1 MEGATDI
8 IYNTLRATGLTWDE
22 GPDIGGPV
30 GPYVQSQRMGM
41 FKQYAEQLVKAGKAY
56 YCFCTE
62 ERLND
67 LHEQQKANGEMSHYD
82 GHCRDLPQEE
92 INAKLAAGV
101 PYVIRQKIPAEGV
114 TGFDDVVYGHIEV
127 NNSELDDQILIKTDG
142 MPTYNFANVVDDHL
156 MGITHVIRGSE
167 YLSSTP
173 KYNLLYQAFGWEVP
187 TYIHC
192 PPVMKDAQHKLSK
205 RNGDASYQDLVA
217 KGYLPAA
224 VLNYLLLLGWAP
236 EGEQEIF
243 SLDEMIKIWDP
254 ARISKSPAI
263 FDPLKLRAIN
273 AAYIRALPAEEF
285 RKLADPFID
294 QAVHVQIDR
303 DLLCANLQPRC
314 EVLED
319 IPPQLDFFD
328 AVLPIDAEMYRNKKQ
343 KTTPESAKE
352 ALSALLPVL
361 EAQTDYD
368 TQKIS
373 ASYAASIR
381 NTSGT
386 SVTNKV
392 ASLQVQLEQKQ
403 ANAASLQ
410 EKLTEAQEDYQD
422 ALETYEAAKE
432 GYEGAGTDN
441 TVNFMTIQNG
451 YLSARSKYQQAK
463 SALTQAED
471 ALSENESAITDLQ
484 NQLAAAQAKQKIDK
498 LDTEET
504 YQEAVITG
512 QNAQTTY
519 NAAVEDLKETLQ
531 EAEETKE
538 KREEQLQA
546 FEDFVGSDGI
556 LYATEDGVITEVSY
570 EAGDRLTT
578 TGALFSYA
586 TSDDMRI
593 SVDVT
598 QEDIVDLQ
606 VGDAVDITFTAYP
619 EDSYTGSI
627 LSINTTATSDYSNT
641 VSYTVEISVEGEL
654 EQLYGGMTADVIFV
668 TEEKEDVLYVSRKA
682 IVEENGKTYVYRKT
696 ALGGRELAEV
706 ETGITNG
713 VDIEILSGLEE
724 GDTIYLA
731 SKVSSEA
738 EVKSTEE
745 TADSGSSSDTAV
757 GSDME
762 LQEFDESLMPEDM
775 QMPSGGAMPQGGPG
789 GSGSDSFGGGMPGGP
804 GGQ

>member
-1 MEGATDI
+1 MKLKSPHFDK
-8 IYNTLRATGLTWDE
+8 LKSLTK
-22 GPDIGGPV
+22 
-30 GPYVQSQRMGM
+30 
-41 FKQYAEQLVKAGKAY
+41 KQKKLILAGIA
-56 YCFCTE
+56 
-62 ERLND
+62 
-67 LHEQQKANGEMSHYD
+67 
-82 GHCRDLPQEE
+82 
-92 INAKLAAGV
+92 
-101 PYVIRQKIPAEGV
+101 
-114 TGFDDVVYGHIEV
+114 
-127 NNSELDDQILIKTDG
+127 
-142 MPTYNFANVVDDHL
+142 
-156 MGITHVIRGSE
+156 
-167 YLSSTP
+167 
-173 KYNLLYQAFGWEVP
+173 
-187 TYIHC
+187 
-192 PPVMKDAQHKLSK
+192 
-205 RNGDASYQDLVA
+205 
-217 KGYLPAA
+217 
-224 VLNYLLLLGWAP
+224 LLLLILAACYTVFIAP
-236 EGEQEIF
+236 LLQKEQWIYKEETVERGTLKVGVTESGSLEYNTKSIDYDLTLDVSDDDEDDSDDDDDTVQKYLKIEEIYAASGQRVTEGEE
-243 SLDEMIKIWDP
+243 L
-254 ARISKSPAI
+254 
-263 FDPLKLRAIN
+263 LKFTEDSVEAV
-273 AAYIRALPAEEF
+273 RALLQNAVVEAQADYAE
-285 RKLADPFID
+285 
-294 QAVHVQIDR
+294 
-303 DLLCANLQPRC
+303 
-314 EVLED
+314 
-319 IPPQLDFFD
+319 
-328 AVLPIDAEMYRNKKQ
+328 AESTY
-343 KTTPESAKE
+343 E
-352 ALSALLPVL
+352 LSLL

-463 SALTQAED
+463 SALTQAETAVTD
-471 ALSENESAITDLQ
+471 NENAITELT

-519 NAAVEDLKETLQ
+519 NATVEDLKETLQ

-538 KREEQLQA
+538 KREEQLQV

-619 EDSYTGSI
+619 EDTYTGSI

>member
-1 MEGATDI
+1 MKLKRPHFEKMKS
-8 IYNTLRATGLTWDE
+8 LTK
-22 GPDIGGPV
+22 
-30 GPYVQSQRMGM
+30 
-41 FKQYAEQLVKAGKAY
+41 KQKKLILAGIA
-56 YCFCTE
+56 
-62 ERLND
+62 
-67 LHEQQKANGEMSHYD
+67 
-82 GHCRDLPQEE
+82 
-92 INAKLAAGV
+92 
-101 PYVIRQKIPAEGV
+101 
-114 TGFDDVVYGHIEV
+114 
-127 NNSELDDQILIKTDG
+127 
-142 MPTYNFANVVDDHL
+142 
-156 MGITHVIRGSE
+156 
-167 YLSSTP
+167 
-173 KYNLLYQAFGWEVP
+173 
-187 TYIHC
+187 
-192 PPVMKDAQHKLSK
+192 
-205 RNGDASYQDLVA
+205 
-217 KGYLPAA
+217 
-224 VLNYLLLLGWAP
+224 LLLLILAACYTVFIAP
-236 EGEQEIF
+236 LLQKEQWIYKEETVERGTLKVGVTESGSLEYNTKSIDYDLDLDVSDDDEDDSDDDDDTVQKYLKIEEIYAAGGQRVMEGEE
-243 SLDEMIKIWDP
+243 L
-254 ARISKSPAI
+254 
-263 FDPLKLRAIN
+263 LKFTEDSVEAV
-273 AAYIRALPAEEF
+273 RALLQNAVVEAQSDYAE
-285 RKLADPFID
+285 
-294 QAVHVQIDR
+294 
-303 DLLCANLQPRC
+303 
-314 EVLED
+314 
-319 IPPQLDFFD
+319 
-328 AVLPIDAEMYRNKKQ
+328 AESTY
-343 KTTPESAKE
+343 E
-352 ALSALLPVL
+352 LSLL

-386 SVTNKV
+386 SVANNV

-403 ANAASLQ
+403 ANTASLQ
-410 EKLTEAQEDYQD
+410 EKLTQAQEDYQD
-422 ALETYEAAKE
+422 ALETYEAAEE

-745 TADSGSSSDTAV
+745 TADSGSSADTTT

-789 GSGSDSFGGGMPGGP
+789 GSNSDSFGGGMPGGP

>member
-1 MEGATDI
+1 MKLKRPHFEK
-8 IYNTLRATGLTWDE
+8 LKSLTK
-22 GPDIGGPV
+22 
-30 GPYVQSQRMGM
+30 
-41 FKQYAEQLVKAGKAY
+41 KQKKLILAGIA
-56 YCFCTE
+56 
-62 ERLND
+62 
-67 LHEQQKANGEMSHYD
+67 
-82 GHCRDLPQEE
+82 
-92 INAKLAAGV
+92 
-101 PYVIRQKIPAEGV
+101 
-114 TGFDDVVYGHIEV
+114 
-127 NNSELDDQILIKTDG
+127 
-142 MPTYNFANVVDDHL
+142 
-156 MGITHVIRGSE
+156 
-167 YLSSTP
+167 
-173 KYNLLYQAFGWEVP
+173 
-187 TYIHC
+187 
-192 PPVMKDAQHKLSK
+192 
-205 RNGDASYQDLVA
+205 
-217 KGYLPAA
+217 
-224 VLNYLLLLGWAP
+224 LLLLILAACYTVFIAP
-236 EGEQEIF
+236 LLQKEQWIYKEETVERGTLKVGVTESGSLEYNTKSVDYDLDLDVSDDDDDSEDGDDDDDTVQKYLKIEEIYAA
-243 SLDEMIKIWDP
+243 SGQRVTEEEL
-254 ARISKSPAI
+254 
-263 FDPLKLRAIN
+263 LKFTEDSVEAV
-273 AAYIRALPAEEF
+273 RALLQNAVVEAQADYAE
-285 RKLADPFID
+285 
-294 QAVHVQIDR
+294 
-303 DLLCANLQPRC
+303 
-314 EVLED
+314 
-319 IPPQLDFFD
+319 
-328 AVLPIDAEMYRNKKQ
+328 AESTY
-343 KTTPESAKE
+343 E
-352 ALSALLPVL
+352 LSLL

-386 SVTNKV
+386 SVTNNV

-403 ANAASLQ
+403 ANTASLQ
-410 EKLTEAQEDYQD
+410 EKLTEAREDYQD

-432 GYEGAGTDN
+432 DYEKAGMDN
-441 TVNFMTIQNG
+441 TVNYMVFQSG
-451 YLSARSKYQQAK
+451 YLSARSQYQQAK
-463 SALTQAED
+463 SALTQAETAVAD
-471 ALSENESAITDLQ
+471 NENAITDLQ
-484 NQLAAAQAKQKIDK
+484 NQLAAAQAKQHIDK
-498 LDTEET
+498 MDAEET

-519 NAAVEDLKETLQ
+519 NATVEDLKETLQ

-556 LYATEDGVITEVSY
+556 LYATEDGVITEVSQ

-578 TGALFSYA
+578 TGTLFSYA
-586 TSDDMRI
+586 TAEDMQI

-745 TADSGSSSDTAV
+745 ASDSGSSTDTTT
-757 GSDME
+757 GGDME
-762 LQEFDESLMPEDM
+762 FQMPEDM
-775 QMPSGGAMPQGGPG
+775 QMPGGGDMPQGGPG
-789 GSGSDSFGGGMPGGP
+789 GGNSGRFRRTINQADGANVEKQTGMIGNSYEAE
-804 GGQ
+804 

>member
-1 MEGATDI
+1 M
-8 IYNTLRATGLTWDE
+8 
-22 GPDIGGPV
+22 
-30 GPYVQSQRMGM
+30 
-41 FKQYAEQLVKAGKAY
+41 
-56 YCFCTE
+56 
-62 ERLND
+62 
-67 LHEQQKANGEMSHYD
+67 
-82 GHCRDLPQEE
+82 
-92 INAKLAAGV
+92 KL
-101 PYVIRQKIPAEGV
+101 
-114 TGFDDVVYGHIEV
+114 
-127 NNSELDDQILIKTDG
+127 
-142 MPTYNFANVVDDHL
+142 
-156 MGITHVIRGSE
+156 
-167 YLSSTP
+167 
-173 KYNLLYQAFGWEVP
+173 
-187 TYIHC
+187 
-192 PPVMKDAQHKLSK
+192 
-205 RNGDASYQDLVA
+205 
-217 KGYLPAA
+217 
-224 VLNYLLLLGWAP
+224 
-236 EGEQEIF
+236 
-243 SLDEMIKIWDP
+243 
-254 ARISKSPAI
+254 KSPH
-263 FDPLKLRAIN
+263 FDKLKSLT
-273 AAYIRALPAEEF
+273 
-285 RKLADPFID
+285 
-294 QAVHVQIDR
+294 
-303 DLLCANLQPRC
+303 
-314 EVLED
+314 
-319 IPPQLDFFD
+319 
-328 AVLPIDAEMYRNKKQ
+328 KKQ
-343 KTTPESAKE
+343 KKLILAGIALFLLILAASYTVFIAPLLQKEQWIYKEETVERGTLKVGVTESGSLEYNTKSIDYNLDLDVSDDDEDDSDDDDDTVQKYLKIEEIYAASGQRVTEGEELLKFTEDSVE
-352 ALSALLPVL
+352 AVRALLQNAVVEAQADYAEAESTYELSLL

-403 ANAASLQ
+403 ANTASLQ
-410 EKLTEAQEDYQD
+410 EKLTETQEDYQD
-422 ALETYEAAKE
+422 ALEDYEAAKE

-471 ALSENESAITDLQ
+471 ALSENESAISDLQ

-641 VSYTVEISVEGEL
+641 VSYTVEISVEGAL
-654 EQLYGGMTADVIFV
+654 EKLYGGMTADVIFV
-668 TEEKEDVLYVSRKA
+668 TEEKEDILYVSRKA

-789 GSGSDSFGGGMPGGP
+789 GGNSGSFGGGMPRGP

>member
-1 MEGATDI
+1 MKLKRPHFEK
-8 IYNTLRATGLTWDE
+8 LKSLTK
-22 GPDIGGPV
+22 
-30 GPYVQSQRMGM
+30 
-41 FKQYAEQLVKAGKAY
+41 KQKKLILAGIA
-56 YCFCTE
+56 
-62 ERLND
+62 
-67 LHEQQKANGEMSHYD
+67 
-82 GHCRDLPQEE
+82 
-92 INAKLAAGV
+92 
-101 PYVIRQKIPAEGV
+101 
-114 TGFDDVVYGHIEV
+114 
-127 NNSELDDQILIKTDG
+127 
-142 MPTYNFANVVDDHL
+142 
-156 MGITHVIRGSE
+156 
-167 YLSSTP
+167 
-173 KYNLLYQAFGWEVP
+173 
-187 TYIHC
+187 
-192 PPVMKDAQHKLSK
+192 
-205 RNGDASYQDLVA
+205 
-217 KGYLPAA
+217 
-224 VLNYLLLLGWAP
+224 LLLLILAACYTVFIAP
-236 EGEQEIF
+236 LLQKEQWIYKEETVERGTLKVGVTESGSLEYNTKSIDYDLDLDVSDDEEDDSDDDDDTVQKYLKIEEIYAASGQRVMEGEE
-243 SLDEMIKIWDP
+243 L
-254 ARISKSPAI
+254 
-263 FDPLKLRAIN
+263 LKFTEDSVEAV
-273 AAYIRALPAEEF
+273 RALLQNAVVEAQSDYAE
-285 RKLADPFID
+285 
-294 QAVHVQIDR
+294 
-303 DLLCANLQPRC
+303 
-314 EVLED
+314 
-319 IPPQLDFFD
+319 
-328 AVLPIDAEMYRNKKQ
+328 AESTY
-343 KTTPESAKE
+343 E
-352 ALSALLPVL
+352 LSLL

-386 SVTNKV
+386 SVTNNV

-403 ANAASLQ
+403 ANTASLQ
-410 EKLTEAQEDYQD
+410 EKLTQAQEDYQD

-451 YLSARSKYQQAK
+451 YLSARTKYQQAK
-463 SALTQAED
+463 SALTQAETAVTD
-471 ALSENESAITDLQ
+471 NENAIAELT
-484 NQLAAAQAKQKIDK
+484 NQL
-498 LDTEET
+498 
-504 YQEAVITG
+504 EAVING

-519 NAAVEDLKETLQ
+519 NATVEDLKETLQ

-578 TGALFSYA
+578 TGVLFSYA

-731 SKVSSEA
+731 SKVSSEE

-757 GSDME
+757 GSDT
-762 LQEFDESLMPEDM
+762 EFEMLEDM
-775 QMPSGGAMPQGGPG
+775 QMPGGDDMPQGGN
-789 GSGSDSFGGGMPGGP
+789 SGSFGGGMPGGP

>member
-1 MEGATDI
+1 MKLKSPHFDK
-8 IYNTLRATGLTWDE
+8 LKSLTK
-22 GPDIGGPV
+22 
-30 GPYVQSQRMGM
+30 
-41 FKQYAEQLVKAGKAY
+41 KQKKLILAGIA
-56 YCFCTE
+56 
-62 ERLND
+62 
-67 LHEQQKANGEMSHYD
+67 
-82 GHCRDLPQEE
+82 
-92 INAKLAAGV
+92 
-101 PYVIRQKIPAEGV
+101 
-114 TGFDDVVYGHIEV
+114 
-127 NNSELDDQILIKTDG
+127 
-142 MPTYNFANVVDDHL
+142 
-156 MGITHVIRGSE
+156 
-167 YLSSTP
+167 
-173 KYNLLYQAFGWEVP
+173 
-187 TYIHC
+187 
-192 PPVMKDAQHKLSK
+192 
-205 RNGDASYQDLVA
+205 
-217 KGYLPAA
+217 
-224 VLNYLLLLGWAP
+224 LLLLILAACYTVFIAP
-236 EGEQEIF
+236 LLQKEQWIYKEETVERGTLKVGVTESGSLEYNTKSIDYDLTLDVSDDDDDTVQKYLKIEEIYAASGQRVTEGEE
-243 SLDEMIKIWDP
+243 L
-254 ARISKSPAI
+254 
-263 FDPLKLRAIN
+263 LKFTEDSVEAV
-273 AAYIRALPAEEF
+273 RALLQNAVVEAQADYAE
-285 RKLADPFID
+285 
-294 QAVHVQIDR
+294 
-303 DLLCANLQPRC
+303 
-314 EVLED
+314 
-319 IPPQLDFFD
+319 
-328 AVLPIDAEMYRNKKQ
+328 AESTY
-343 KTTPESAKE
+343 E
-352 ALSALLPVL
+352 LSLL

-789 GSGSDSFGGGMPGGP
+789 GGNSGSFGGGMPRGP

>member
-1 MEGATDI
+1 MKLKRPHFEK
-8 IYNTLRATGLTWDE
+8 LKSLTK
-22 GPDIGGPV
+22 
-30 GPYVQSQRMGM
+30 
-41 FKQYAEQLVKAGKAY
+41 KQKKLILAGIA
-56 YCFCTE
+56 
-62 ERLND
+62 
-67 LHEQQKANGEMSHYD
+67 
-82 GHCRDLPQEE
+82 
-92 INAKLAAGV
+92 
-101 PYVIRQKIPAEGV
+101 
-114 TGFDDVVYGHIEV
+114 
-127 NNSELDDQILIKTDG
+127 
-142 MPTYNFANVVDDHL
+142 
-156 MGITHVIRGSE
+156 
-167 YLSSTP
+167 
-173 KYNLLYQAFGWEVP
+173 
-187 TYIHC
+187 
-192 PPVMKDAQHKLSK
+192 
-205 RNGDASYQDLVA
+205 
-217 KGYLPAA
+217 
-224 VLNYLLLLGWAP
+224 LLLLILAACYTVFIAP
-236 EGEQEIF
+236 LLQKEQWIYKEETVERGTLKVGVTESGSLEYNTKSVDYDLDLDVSDDEEDDSDDDDDTVQKYLKIEEIYAASGQRVTEGEE
-243 SLDEMIKIWDP
+243 L
-254 ARISKSPAI
+254 
-263 FDPLKLRAIN
+263 LKFTEDSVEAV
-273 AAYIRALPAEEF
+273 RALLQNAVVEAQADYAE
-285 RKLADPFID
+285 
-294 QAVHVQIDR
+294 
-303 DLLCANLQPRC
+303 
-314 EVLED
+314 
-319 IPPQLDFFD
+319 
-328 AVLPIDAEMYRNKKQ
+328 AESTY
-343 KTTPESAKE
+343 E
-352 ALSALLPVL
+352 LSLL

-368 TQKIS
+368 IQKIS

-386 SVTNKV
+386 SVTNNV
-392 ASLQVQLEQKQ
+392 ASMQVQLEQKQ
-403 ANAASLQ
+403 ANTASLQ
-410 EKLTEAQEDYQD
+410 EKLTQAQEDYQD
-422 ALETYEAAKE
+422 ALETYEEAKE
-432 GYEGAGTDN
+432 GYEGVGTDN

-451 YLSARSKYQQAK
+451 YLSARTKYLQAK
-463 SALTQAED
+463 SSLTQAETAVTD
-471 ALSENESAITDLQ
+471 NENAITELT

-504 YQEAVITG
+504 YQEAVIIG

-519 NAAVEDLKETLQ
+519 NATVEDLKETLQ

-546 FEDFVGSDGI
+546 FEDFVGSYGI

-606 VGDAVDITFTAYP
+606 VGDAVDITFTAYL

-641 VSYTVEISVEGEL
+641 VSYTVEISVEGAL
-654 EQLYGGMTADVIFV
+654 EKLYGGMTADVIFV
-668 TEEKEDVLYVSRKA
+668 TEEKEDILYVSRKA

-696 ALGGRELAEV
+696 ALGGKELAEV

-738 EVKSTEE
+738 EVKSTQE
-745 TADSGSSSDTAV
+745 DSGSSADTTT

-789 GSGSDSFGGGMPGGP
+789 GSNSDSFGGGMPGGP

>member
-1 MEGATDI
+1 MKLKSPHFDK
-8 IYNTLRATGLTWDE
+8 LKSLTK
-22 GPDIGGPV
+22 
-30 GPYVQSQRMGM
+30 
-41 FKQYAEQLVKAGKAY
+41 KQKKLILAGIA
-56 YCFCTE
+56 
-62 ERLND
+62 
-67 LHEQQKANGEMSHYD
+67 
-82 GHCRDLPQEE
+82 
-92 INAKLAAGV
+92 
-101 PYVIRQKIPAEGV
+101 
-114 TGFDDVVYGHIEV
+114 
-127 NNSELDDQILIKTDG
+127 
-142 MPTYNFANVVDDHL
+142 
-156 MGITHVIRGSE
+156 
-167 YLSSTP
+167 
-173 KYNLLYQAFGWEVP
+173 
-187 TYIHC
+187 
-192 PPVMKDAQHKLSK
+192 
-205 RNGDASYQDLVA
+205 
-217 KGYLPAA
+217 
-224 VLNYLLLLGWAP
+224 LLLLILAACYTVFIAP
-236 EGEQEIF
+236 LLQKEQWIYKEETVERGTLKVGVTESGSLEYNTKSIDYDLTLDVSDDDEDDSDDDDDTVQKYLKIEEIYAASGQRVTEGEE
-243 SLDEMIKIWDP
+243 L
-254 ARISKSPAI
+254 
-263 FDPLKLRAIN
+263 LKFTEDSVEAV
-273 AAYIRALPAEEF
+273 RALLQNAVVEAQADYAE
-285 RKLADPFID
+285 
-294 QAVHVQIDR
+294 
-303 DLLCANLQPRC
+303 
-314 EVLED
+314 
-319 IPPQLDFFD
+319 
-328 AVLPIDAEMYRNKKQ
+328 AESTY
-343 KTTPESAKE
+343 E
-352 ALSALLPVL
+352 LSLL

-789 GSGSDSFGGGMPGGP
+789 GSGSGSFGVGMPGGP

>member
-1 MEGATDI
+1 M
-8 IYNTLRATGLTWDE
+8 
-22 GPDIGGPV
+22 
-30 GPYVQSQRMGM
+30 
-41 FKQYAEQLVKAGKAY
+41 
-56 YCFCTE
+56 
-62 ERLND
+62 
-67 LHEQQKANGEMSHYD
+67 
-82 GHCRDLPQEE
+82 
-92 INAKLAAGV
+92 KL
-101 PYVIRQKIPAEGV
+101 
-114 TGFDDVVYGHIEV
+114 
-127 NNSELDDQILIKTDG
+127 
-142 MPTYNFANVVDDHL
+142 
-156 MGITHVIRGSE
+156 
-167 YLSSTP
+167 
-173 KYNLLYQAFGWEVP
+173 
-187 TYIHC
+187 
-192 PPVMKDAQHKLSK
+192 
-205 RNGDASYQDLVA
+205 
-217 KGYLPAA
+217 
-224 VLNYLLLLGWAP
+224 
-236 EGEQEIF
+236 
-243 SLDEMIKIWDP
+243 
-254 ARISKSPAI
+254 KSPH
-263 FDPLKLRAIN
+263 FDKLKSLT
-273 AAYIRALPAEEF
+273 
-285 RKLADPFID
+285 
-294 QAVHVQIDR
+294 
-303 DLLCANLQPRC
+303 
-314 EVLED
+314 
-319 IPPQLDFFD
+319 
-328 AVLPIDAEMYRNKKQ
+328 KKQ
-343 KTTPESAKE
+343 KKLILAGIALFLLILAASYTVFIAPLLQKEQWIYKEETVERGTLKVGVTESGSLEYNTKSIDYDLNLDVSDDDEDDSDDDDDTVQKYLKIEEIYAASGQRVTEGEELLKFTEDSVE
-352 ALSALLPVL
+352 AVRALLQNAVVEAQADYAEAESTYELSLL

-403 ANAASLQ
+403 ANTASLQ
-410 EKLTEAQEDYQD
+410 EKLTETQEDYQD
-422 ALETYEAAKE
+422 ALEDYEAAKE

-471 ALSENESAITDLQ
+471 ALSENESAISDLQ

-641 VSYTVEISVEGEL
+641 VSYTVEISVEGAL
-654 EQLYGGMTADVIFV
+654 EKLYGGMTADVIFV
-668 TEEKEDVLYVSRKA
+668 TEEKEDILYVSRKA

-738 EVKSTEE
+738 EVKSTQE
-745 TADSGSSSDTAV
+745 DSGSSADTTT

-789 GSGSDSFGGGMPGGP
+789 GSGSGSFGGGMPGGP

>member
-1 MEGATDI
+1 MKLKRPHFEK
-8 IYNTLRATGLTWDE
+8 LKSLT
-22 GPDIGGPV
+22 
-30 GPYVQSQRMGM
+30 
-41 FKQYAEQLVKAGKAY
+41 
-56 YCFCTE
+56 
-62 ERLND
+62 
-67 LHEQQKANGEMSHYD
+67 
-82 GHCRDLPQEE
+82 
-92 INAKLAAGV
+92 
-101 PYVIRQKIPAEGV
+101 
-114 TGFDDVVYGHIEV
+114 
-127 NNSELDDQILIKTDG
+127 
-142 MPTYNFANVVDDHL
+142 
-156 MGITHVIRGSE
+156 
-167 YLSSTP
+167 
-173 KYNLLYQAFGWEVP
+173 
-187 TYIHC
+187 
-192 PPVMKDAQHKLSK
+192 
-205 RNGDASYQDLVA
+205 
-217 KGYLPAA
+217 
-224 VLNYLLLLGWAP
+224 
-236 EGEQEIF
+236 
-243 SLDEMIKIWDP
+243 
-254 ARISKSPAI
+254 
-263 FDPLKLRAIN
+263 
-273 AAYIRALPAEEF
+273 
-285 RKLADPFID
+285 
-294 QAVHVQIDR
+294 
-303 DLLCANLQPRC
+303 
-314 EVLED
+314 
-319 IPPQLDFFD
+319 
-328 AVLPIDAEMYRNKKQ
+328 KKQ
-343 KTTPESAKE
+343 KKLILAGIALFLLILAACYTVFIAPLLQKEQWIYKEETVERGTLKVGVTESG
-352 ALSALLPVL
+352 SL
-361 EAQTDYD
+361 EYNTKSIDYNLDLDVSDDDEDDSEEDDDD
-368 TQKIS
+368 TVQKYLKIEKI
-373 ASYAASIR
+373 YAASGQR
-381 NTSGT
+381 VTEGEELLKFT
-386 SVTNKV
+386 EDSVEAV
-392 ASLQVQLEQKQ
+392 RALLQ
-403 ANAASLQ
+403 NAVV
-410 EKLTEAQEDYQD
+410 EA
-422 ALETYEAAKE
+422 
-432 GYEGAGTDN
+432 
-441 TVNFMTIQNG
+441 
-451 YLSARSKYQQAK
+451 
-463 SALTQAED
+463 QAED

-519 NAAVEDLKETLQ
+519 NATVEDLKETLQ

-556 LYATEDGVITEVSY
+556 IYATEDGVITEVSY

-578 TGALFSYA
+578 TGALSSYA

-598 QEDIVDLQ
+598 QEDIVDLK

-731 SKVSSEA
+731 SKVSSEE

-757 GSDME
+757 GSDT
-762 LQEFDESLMPEDM
+762 EFGMSEDM
-775 QMPSGGAMPQGGPG
+775 QMPGGGDMPQGGPG
-789 GSGSDSFGGGMPGGP
+789 GGNSGNFGGGMPGGP

>member
-1 MEGATDI
+1 MKLKSPHFDK
-8 IYNTLRATGLTWDE
+8 LKSLTK
-22 GPDIGGPV
+22 
-30 GPYVQSQRMGM
+30 
-41 FKQYAEQLVKAGKAY
+41 KQKKLILAGIA
-56 YCFCTE
+56 
-62 ERLND
+62 
-67 LHEQQKANGEMSHYD
+67 
-82 GHCRDLPQEE
+82 
-92 INAKLAAGV
+92 
-101 PYVIRQKIPAEGV
+101 
-114 TGFDDVVYGHIEV
+114 
-127 NNSELDDQILIKTDG
+127 
-142 MPTYNFANVVDDHL
+142 
-156 MGITHVIRGSE
+156 
-167 YLSSTP
+167 
-173 KYNLLYQAFGWEVP
+173 
-187 TYIHC
+187 
-192 PPVMKDAQHKLSK
+192 
-205 RNGDASYQDLVA
+205 
-217 KGYLPAA
+217 
-224 VLNYLLLLGWAP
+224 LLLLILAACYTVFIAP
-236 EGEQEIF
+236 LLQKEQWIYKEETVERGTLKVGVTESGSLEYNTKSIDYDLNLDVSDDDEDDSEEDDDDTVQKYLKIEEIYAASGQRVTEGEE
-243 SLDEMIKIWDP
+243 L
-254 ARISKSPAI
+254 
-263 FDPLKLRAIN
+263 LKFTEDSVEAV
-273 AAYIRALPAEEF
+273 RALLQNAVVEAQADYAE
-285 RKLADPFID
+285 
-294 QAVHVQIDR
+294 
-303 DLLCANLQPRC
+303 
-314 EVLED
+314 
-319 IPPQLDFFD
+319 
-328 AVLPIDAEMYRNKKQ
+328 AESTY
-343 KTTPESAKE
+343 E
-352 ALSALLPVL
+352 LSLL

-403 ANAASLQ
+403 ANTASLQ

-422 ALETYEAAKE
+422 ALEDYEAAKE

-668 TEEKEDVLYVSRKA
+668 TEEKEDVRKA

-762 LQEFDESLMPEDM
+762 FGMSEDM
-775 QMPSGGAMPQGGPG
+775 QMPGGGDMPQGGPG
-789 GSGSDSFGGGMPGGP
+789 GSGSGSFGGGMPGGP

>member
-1 MEGATDI
+1 MKLKRPHFEK
-8 IYNTLRATGLTWDE
+8 LKSLTK
-22 GPDIGGPV
+22 
-30 GPYVQSQRMGM
+30 
-41 FKQYAEQLVKAGKAY
+41 KQKKLILAGIA
-56 YCFCTE
+56 
-62 ERLND
+62 
-67 LHEQQKANGEMSHYD
+67 
-82 GHCRDLPQEE
+82 
-92 INAKLAAGV
+92 
-101 PYVIRQKIPAEGV
+101 
-114 TGFDDVVYGHIEV
+114 
-127 NNSELDDQILIKTDG
+127 
-142 MPTYNFANVVDDHL
+142 
-156 MGITHVIRGSE
+156 
-167 YLSSTP
+167 
-173 KYNLLYQAFGWEVP
+173 
-187 TYIHC
+187 
-192 PPVMKDAQHKLSK
+192 
-205 RNGDASYQDLVA
+205 
-217 KGYLPAA
+217 
-224 VLNYLLLLGWAP
+224 LLLLILAACYTVFIAP
-236 EGEQEIF
+236 LLQKEQWIYKEETVVRGTLKVGVTESGSLEYNTKSIDYELDLDVSDDDEDDSDDDDDTVQKYLKIEEIYAASGQRVTEGEK
-243 SLDEMIKIWDP
+243 L
-254 ARISKSPAI
+254 
-263 FDPLKLRAIN
+263 LKFTDDSVEAV
-273 AAYIRALPAEEF
+273 RALLQNAVVEAQSDYAE
-285 RKLADPFID
+285 
-294 QAVHVQIDR
+294 
-303 DLLCANLQPRC
+303 
-314 EVLED
+314 
-319 IPPQLDFFD
+319 
-328 AVLPIDAEMYRNKKQ
+328 AESTY
-343 KTTPESAKE
+343 E
-352 ALSALLPVL
+352 LSLL

-386 SVTNKV
+386 SVTNNV

-403 ANAASLQ
+403 ANTASLQ

-422 ALETYEAAKE
+422 ALEDYEAAKE

-451 YLSARSKYQQAK
+451 YLSARTKYQQAK
-463 SALTQAED
+463 SALTQAENAVTD
-471 ALSENESAITDLQ
+471 NEKAITELT

-531 EAEETKE
+531 KAEETKE

-546 FEDFVGSDGI
+546 FEDFVESDGI

-598 QEDIVDLQ
+598 QEDIVDLK

-682 IVEENGKTYVYRKT
+682 IVEENGQTYVYRKT
-696 ALGGRELAEV
+696 ALGGRELTEV

-738 EVKSTEE
+738 EVKSTQE
-745 TADSGSSSDTAV
+745 DSGSSSDTAV

-762 LQEFDESLMPEDM
+762 LQEFDESLMSEEM

-789 GSGSDSFGGGMPGGP
+789 GGNSGSFGGGMPGGP

>member
-1 MEGATDI
+1 M
-8 IYNTLRATGLTWDE
+8 
-22 GPDIGGPV
+22 
-30 GPYVQSQRMGM
+30 
-41 FKQYAEQLVKAGKAY
+41 
-56 YCFCTE
+56 
-62 ERLND
+62 
-67 LHEQQKANGEMSHYD
+67 
-82 GHCRDLPQEE
+82 
-92 INAKLAAGV
+92 KL
-101 PYVIRQKIPAEGV
+101 
-114 TGFDDVVYGHIEV
+114 
-127 NNSELDDQILIKTDG
+127 
-142 MPTYNFANVVDDHL
+142 
-156 MGITHVIRGSE
+156 
-167 YLSSTP
+167 
-173 KYNLLYQAFGWEVP
+173 
-187 TYIHC
+187 
-192 PPVMKDAQHKLSK
+192 
-205 RNGDASYQDLVA
+205 
-217 KGYLPAA
+217 
-224 VLNYLLLLGWAP
+224 
-236 EGEQEIF
+236 
-243 SLDEMIKIWDP
+243 
-254 ARISKSPAI
+254 KSPH
-263 FDPLKLRAIN
+263 FDKLKSLT
-273 AAYIRALPAEEF
+273 
-285 RKLADPFID
+285 
-294 QAVHVQIDR
+294 
-303 DLLCANLQPRC
+303 
-314 EVLED
+314 
-319 IPPQLDFFD
+319 
-328 AVLPIDAEMYRNKKQ
+328 KKQ
-343 KTTPESAKE
+343 KKLILAGIALFLLILAASYTVFIAPLLQKEQWIYKEETVERGTLKVGVTESGSLEYNTKSIDYDLNLDVSDDDEDDSDDDDDTVQKYLKIEEIYAASGQRVTEGEELLKFTEDSVE
-352 ALSALLPVL
+352 AVRALLQNAVVEAQADYAEAESTYELSLL

-641 VSYTVEISVEGEL
+641 VSYTVEISVEGAL
-654 EQLYGGMTADVIFV
+654 EKLYGGMTADVIFV
-668 TEEKEDVLYVSRKA
+668 TEEKEDVIYVSRKA

-696 ALGGRELAEV
+696 ALGGKELAEV

-738 EVKSTEE
+738 EVKSTQE
-745 TADSGSSSDTAV
+745 DSGSSADTTT

-762 LQEFDESLMPEDM
+762 LREFDESLMPEDM

-789 GSGSDSFGGGMPGGP
+789 GGDSGSFGGGMPGGP

>member
-1 MEGATDI
+1 MKLKRPHFEK
-8 IYNTLRATGLTWDE
+8 LKSLTK
-22 GPDIGGPV
+22 
-30 GPYVQSQRMGM
+30 
-41 FKQYAEQLVKAGKAY
+41 KQKKLILAGIA
-56 YCFCTE
+56 
-62 ERLND
+62 
-67 LHEQQKANGEMSHYD
+67 
-82 GHCRDLPQEE
+82 
-92 INAKLAAGV
+92 
-101 PYVIRQKIPAEGV
+101 
-114 TGFDDVVYGHIEV
+114 
-127 NNSELDDQILIKTDG
+127 
-142 MPTYNFANVVDDHL
+142 
-156 MGITHVIRGSE
+156 
-167 YLSSTP
+167 
-173 KYNLLYQAFGWEVP
+173 
-187 TYIHC
+187 
-192 PPVMKDAQHKLSK
+192 
-205 RNGDASYQDLVA
+205 
-217 KGYLPAA
+217 
-224 VLNYLLLLGWAP
+224 LLLLILAASYTVFIAP
-236 EGEQEIF
+236 LLQKEQWIYKEETVERGTLKVGGTESGSLEYNTKSIDYDLDLDVSDDDEDDSDDDEDDSDDDDDTVQKYLKIEEIYAASGQRVMEGEE
-243 SLDEMIKIWDP
+243 L
-254 ARISKSPAI
+254 
-263 FDPLKLRAIN
+263 LKFTEDSVEAV
-273 AAYIRALPAEEF
+273 RALLQNAVVEAQSDYAE
-285 RKLADPFID
+285 
-294 QAVHVQIDR
+294 
-303 DLLCANLQPRC
+303 
-314 EVLED
+314 
-319 IPPQLDFFD
+319 
-328 AVLPIDAEMYRNKKQ
+328 AESTY
-343 KTTPESAKE
+343 E
-352 ALSALLPVL
+352 LSLL

-386 SVTNKV
+386 SVANNV

-403 ANAASLQ
+403 ANTASLQ
-410 EKLTEAQEDYQD
+410 EKLTQAQEDYQD

-451 YLSARSKYQQAK
+451 YLSARTKYQQAK
-463 SALTQAED
+463 SALTQAETAVTD
-471 ALSENESAITDLQ
+471 NENAITELT

-512 QNAQTTY
+512 QNAQPTY
-519 NAAVEDLKETLQ
+519 NATVEDLKETLQ

-738 EVKSTEE
+738 EVKSTQE
-745 TADSGSSSDTAV
+745 DSGSSADTTT

-789 GSGSDSFGGGMPGGP
+789 GSNSDSFGGGMPGGP

>member
-1 MEGATDI
+1 MKLKSPHFDK
-8 IYNTLRATGLTWDE
+8 LKSLTK
-22 GPDIGGPV
+22 
-30 GPYVQSQRMGM
+30 
-41 FKQYAEQLVKAGKAY
+41 KQKKLILAGIA
-56 YCFCTE
+56 
-62 ERLND
+62 
-67 LHEQQKANGEMSHYD
+67 
-82 GHCRDLPQEE
+82 
-92 INAKLAAGV
+92 
-101 PYVIRQKIPAEGV
+101 
-114 TGFDDVVYGHIEV
+114 
-127 NNSELDDQILIKTDG
+127 
-142 MPTYNFANVVDDHL
+142 
-156 MGITHVIRGSE
+156 
-167 YLSSTP
+167 
-173 KYNLLYQAFGWEVP
+173 
-187 TYIHC
+187 
-192 PPVMKDAQHKLSK
+192 
-205 RNGDASYQDLVA
+205 
-217 KGYLPAA
+217 
-224 VLNYLLLLGWAP
+224 LLLLILAACYTVFIAP
-236 EGEQEIF
+236 LLQKEQWIYKEETVERGTLKVGVTESGSLEYNTKSIDYDLTLDVSDDDEDDSDDDDDTVQKYLKIEEIYAASGQRVTEGEE
-243 SLDEMIKIWDP
+243 L
-254 ARISKSPAI
+254 
-263 FDPLKLRAIN
+263 LKFTEDSVEAV
-273 AAYIRALPAEEF
+273 RALLQNAVVEAQADYAE
-285 RKLADPFID
+285 
-294 QAVHVQIDR
+294 
-303 DLLCANLQPRC
+303 
-314 EVLED
+314 
-319 IPPQLDFFD
+319 
-328 AVLPIDAEMYRNKKQ
+328 AESTY
-343 KTTPESAKE
+343 E
-352 ALSALLPVL
+352 LSLL

-606 VGDAVDITFTAYP
+606 VGDAVDIAFTAYP
-619 EDSYTGSI
+619 EESYTGSI

-641 VSYTVEISVEGEL
+641 VSYTVEISAEGAL
-654 EQLYGGMTADVIFV
+654 EKLYGGMTADVIFV
-668 TEEKEDVLYVSRKA
+668 TEEKEDVIYVSRKA

-696 ALGGRELAEV
+696 ALGGKELAEV

-738 EVKSTEE
+738 EVKSTQE
-745 TADSGSSSDTAV
+745 DSGSSADTTT

-762 LQEFDESLMPEDM
+762 LQEFNESLMPEDM

-789 GSGSDSFGGGMPGGP
+789 GSNSDSFGGGMPGGP

>member
-1 MEGATDI
+1 MKLKSPHFDK
-8 IYNTLRATGLTWDE
+8 LKSLTK
-22 GPDIGGPV
+22 
-30 GPYVQSQRMGM
+30 
-41 FKQYAEQLVKAGKAY
+41 KQKKLILAGIA
-56 YCFCTE
+56 
-62 ERLND
+62 
-67 LHEQQKANGEMSHYD
+67 
-82 GHCRDLPQEE
+82 
-92 INAKLAAGV
+92 
-101 PYVIRQKIPAEGV
+101 
-114 TGFDDVVYGHIEV
+114 
-127 NNSELDDQILIKTDG
+127 
-142 MPTYNFANVVDDHL
+142 
-156 MGITHVIRGSE
+156 
-167 YLSSTP
+167 
-173 KYNLLYQAFGWEVP
+173 
-187 TYIHC
+187 
-192 PPVMKDAQHKLSK
+192 
-205 RNGDASYQDLVA
+205 
-217 KGYLPAA
+217 
-224 VLNYLLLLGWAP
+224 LLLLILAACYTVFIAP
-236 EGEQEIF
+236 LLQKEQWIYKEETVERGTLKVGVTESGSLEYNTKSIDYDLTLDVSDDDEDDSDDDDDTVQKYLKIEEIYAASGQRVTEGEE
-243 SLDEMIKIWDP
+243 L
-254 ARISKSPAI
+254 
-263 FDPLKLRAIN
+263 LKFTEDSVEAV
-273 AAYIRALPAEEF
+273 RALLQNAVVEAQADYAE
-285 RKLADPFID
+285 
-294 QAVHVQIDR
+294 
-303 DLLCANLQPRC
+303 
-314 EVLED
+314 
-319 IPPQLDFFD
+319 
-328 AVLPIDAEMYRNKKQ
+328 AESTY
-343 KTTPESAKE
+343 E
-352 ALSALLPVL
+352 LSLL

-556 LYATEDGVITEVSY
+556 IYATEDGVITEVSY

-578 TGALFSYA
+578 TGALSSYA

-606 VGDAVDITFTAYP
+606 VGDAVDIAFTAYP
-619 EDSYTGSI
+619 EESYTGSI

-641 VSYTVEISVEGEL
+641 VSYTVEISADGAL
-654 EQLYGGMTADVIFV
+654 EKLYGGMTADVIFV
-668 TEEKEDVLYVSRKA
+668 TEEKEDVIYVSRKA

-696 ALGGRELAEV
+696 ALGGKELAEV

-738 EVKSTEE
+738 EVKSTQE
-745 TADSGSSSDTAV
+745 DSGSSADTTT

-762 LQEFDESLMPEDM
+762 LQEFNESLMPEDM

-789 GSGSDSFGGGMPGGP
+789 GSNSDSFGGGMPGGP
-804 GGQ
+804 GRQ

>member
-1 MEGATDI
+1 MKLKSPHFEK
-8 IYNTLRATGLTWDE
+8 LKSLTK
-22 GPDIGGPV
+22 
-30 GPYVQSQRMGM
+30 
-41 FKQYAEQLVKAGKAY
+41 KQKKLILAGIA
-56 YCFCTE
+56 
-62 ERLND
+62 
-67 LHEQQKANGEMSHYD
+67 
-82 GHCRDLPQEE
+82 
-92 INAKLAAGV
+92 
-101 PYVIRQKIPAEGV
+101 
-114 TGFDDVVYGHIEV
+114 
-127 NNSELDDQILIKTDG
+127 
-142 MPTYNFANVVDDHL
+142 
-156 MGITHVIRGSE
+156 
-167 YLSSTP
+167 
-173 KYNLLYQAFGWEVP
+173 
-187 TYIHC
+187 
-192 PPVMKDAQHKLSK
+192 
-205 RNGDASYQDLVA
+205 
-217 KGYLPAA
+217 
-224 VLNYLLLLGWAP
+224 LLLLLLAASYTVFIAP
-236 EGEQEIF
+236 LLQKEQWIYKEETVELGTLKVGVTESGSLEYQTKTIDYDLDLDVSEDDEDSDSDSDDDEETTQKYLKIEEVYAASGQRVTEGQE
-243 SLDEMIKIWDP
+243 L
-254 ARISKSPAI
+254 
-263 FDPLKLRAIN
+263 LKFTEDSVEAV
-273 AAYIRALPAEEF
+273 RALLKNAVVEAQADYAE
-285 RKLADPFID
+285 
-294 QAVHVQIDR
+294 
-303 DLLCANLQPRC
+303 
-314 EVLED
+314 
-319 IPPQLDFFD
+319 
-328 AVLPIDAEMYRNKKQ
+328 AESTY
-343 KTTPESAKE
+343 E
-352 ALSALLPVL
+352 LSLL

-373 ASYAASIR
+373 VSYAASIR

-386 SVTNKV
+386 SVTNNV
-392 ASLQVQLEQKQ
+392 ASLQVQLEQKK
-403 ANAASLQ
+403 ANTASLQ
-410 EKLTEAQEDYQD
+410 EKLAEAQEDYQD
-422 ALETYEAAKE
+422 ALETYEAARE
-432 GYEGAGTDN
+432 GYEDAGMDN
-441 TVNFMTIQNG
+441 TVNFMVIQSG
-451 YLSARSKYQQAK
+451 YLSAKTQYQQAK
-463 SALTQAED
+463 SALTQAETAVTD
-471 ALSENESAITDLQ
+471 NESAIADLE
-484 NQLAAAQAKQKIDK
+484 NQLTAARAKQTIDK

-519 NAAVEDLKETLQ
+519 NATVEDLKETLQ

-598 QEDIVDLQ
+598 QEDIVDLK

-641 VSYTVEISVEGEL
+641 VSYTVEISVEGAL
-654 EQLYGGMTADVIFV
+654 EKLYGGMTADVIFV
-668 TEEKEDVLYVSRKA
+668 TEEKEDILYVSRKA

-696 ALGGRELAEV
+696 ALGGKELAEV

-738 EVKSTEE
+738 EVKSTQE
-745 TADSGSSSDTAV
+745 DSGSSADTTT

-789 GSGSDSFGGGMPGGP
+789 GSNSDSFGGGMPGGP

>member
-1 MEGATDI
+1 MKLKSPHFDK
-8 IYNTLRATGLTWDE
+8 LKSLTK
-22 GPDIGGPV
+22 
-30 GPYVQSQRMGM
+30 
-41 FKQYAEQLVKAGKAY
+41 KQKKLILAGIA
-56 YCFCTE
+56 
-62 ERLND
+62 
-67 LHEQQKANGEMSHYD
+67 
-82 GHCRDLPQEE
+82 
-92 INAKLAAGV
+92 
-101 PYVIRQKIPAEGV
+101 
-114 TGFDDVVYGHIEV
+114 
-127 NNSELDDQILIKTDG
+127 
-142 MPTYNFANVVDDHL
+142 
-156 MGITHVIRGSE
+156 
-167 YLSSTP
+167 
-173 KYNLLYQAFGWEVP
+173 
-187 TYIHC
+187 
-192 PPVMKDAQHKLSK
+192 
-205 RNGDASYQDLVA
+205 
-217 KGYLPAA
+217 
-224 VLNYLLLLGWAP
+224 LLLLILAACYTVFIAP
-236 EGEQEIF
+236 LLQKEQWIYKEETVERGTLKVGVTESGSLEYNTKSIDYDLTLDVSDDDEDDSDDDDDTVQKYLKIEEIYAASGQRVTEGEE
-243 SLDEMIKIWDP
+243 L
-254 ARISKSPAI
+254 
-263 FDPLKLRAIN
+263 LKFTEDSVEAV
-273 AAYIRALPAEEF
+273 RALLQNAVVEAQADYAE
-285 RKLADPFID
+285 
-294 QAVHVQIDR
+294 
-303 DLLCANLQPRC
+303 
-314 EVLED
+314 
-319 IPPQLDFFD
+319 
-328 AVLPIDAEMYRNKKQ
+328 AESTY
-343 KTTPESAKE
+343 E
-352 ALSALLPVL
+352 LSLL

-775 QMPSGGAMPQGGPG
+775 QMPSGGAMPQGGPQG
-789 GSGSDSFGGGMPGGP
+789 GNSGSFGGGMPGGP

>member
-1 MEGATDI
+1 MEKL
-8 IYNTLRATGLTWDE
+8 NRPHFEKLKSLT
-22 GPDIGGPV
+22 
-30 GPYVQSQRMGM
+30 
-41 FKQYAEQLVKAGKAY
+41 
-56 YCFCTE
+56 
-62 ERLND
+62 
-67 LHEQQKANGEMSHYD
+67 
-82 GHCRDLPQEE
+82 
-92 INAKLAAGV
+92 
-101 PYVIRQKIPAEGV
+101 
-114 TGFDDVVYGHIEV
+114 
-127 NNSELDDQILIKTDG
+127 
-142 MPTYNFANVVDDHL
+142 
-156 MGITHVIRGSE
+156 
-167 YLSSTP
+167 
-173 KYNLLYQAFGWEVP
+173 
-187 TYIHC
+187 
-192 PPVMKDAQHKLSK
+192 
-205 RNGDASYQDLVA
+205 
-217 KGYLPAA
+217 
-224 VLNYLLLLGWAP
+224 
-236 EGEQEIF
+236 
-243 SLDEMIKIWDP
+243 
-254 ARISKSPAI
+254 
-263 FDPLKLRAIN
+263 
-273 AAYIRALPAEEF
+273 
-285 RKLADPFID
+285 
-294 QAVHVQIDR
+294 
-303 DLLCANLQPRC
+303 
-314 EVLED
+314 
-319 IPPQLDFFD
+319 
-328 AVLPIDAEMYRNKKQ
+328 KKQ
-343 KTTPESAKE
+343 KKLILAGIGLLILILAACYTVFIAPLLQKEQWIYKEETVERGTLKVGVTESGSLEYNTKSIDYDLDLDVSDDEDDSDDDDETVQKYLKIEEIYAASGQRVTEGEELLKFTEDSVE
-352 ALSALLPVL
+352 AVRALLQNAVVEAQSDYAEAESTYELSLL

-386 SVTNKV
+386 SVTNNV

-403 ANAASLQ
+403 ANTASLQ

-451 YLSARSKYQQAK
+451 YLSARTKYQQAK
-463 SALTQAED
+463 SALTQAEN
-471 ALSENESAITDLQ
+471 ALSENESAITDLA
-484 NQLAAAQAKQKIDK
+484 NQLAAAQAKQKIAK

-519 NAAVEDLKETLQ
+519 NATVEDLKETLQ

-578 TGALFSYA
+578 TGTLFSYA
-586 TSDDMRI
+586 TADDMRI

-627 LSINTTATSDYSNT
+627 LSINTTATSEYSNT

-682 IVEENGKTYVYRKT
+682 IVEENGKSYVYRKT
-696 ALGGRELAEV
+696 ALGGRELTEV

-745 TADSGSSSDTAV
+745 ASDSGSNANTTT

-762 LQEFDESLMPEDM
+762 FEMPEGM
-775 QMPSGGAMPQGGPG
+775 QMPSGGDMPQGGPG
-789 GSGSDSFGGGMPGGP
+789 GSDSDSFGGGMPGGP

>member
-1 MEGATDI
+1 MKLKRPHFEK
-8 IYNTLRATGLTWDE
+8 LKSLT
-22 GPDIGGPV
+22 
-30 GPYVQSQRMGM
+30 
-41 FKQYAEQLVKAGKAY
+41 
-56 YCFCTE
+56 
-62 ERLND
+62 
-67 LHEQQKANGEMSHYD
+67 
-82 GHCRDLPQEE
+82 
-92 INAKLAAGV
+92 
-101 PYVIRQKIPAEGV
+101 
-114 TGFDDVVYGHIEV
+114 
-127 NNSELDDQILIKTDG
+127 
-142 MPTYNFANVVDDHL
+142 
-156 MGITHVIRGSE
+156 
-167 YLSSTP
+167 
-173 KYNLLYQAFGWEVP
+173 
-187 TYIHC
+187 
-192 PPVMKDAQHKLSK
+192 
-205 RNGDASYQDLVA
+205 
-217 KGYLPAA
+217 
-224 VLNYLLLLGWAP
+224 
-236 EGEQEIF
+236 
-243 SLDEMIKIWDP
+243 
-254 ARISKSPAI
+254 
-263 FDPLKLRAIN
+263 
-273 AAYIRALPAEEF
+273 
-285 RKLADPFID
+285 
-294 QAVHVQIDR
+294 
-303 DLLCANLQPRC
+303 
-314 EVLED
+314 
-319 IPPQLDFFD
+319 
-328 AVLPIDAEMYRNKKQ
+328 KKQ
-343 KTTPESAKE
+343 KKLILAGI
-352 ALSALLPVL
+352 ALLMLILAACYTVFIAPLLQKEQWIYKEETVERGTLKVGVTESGSLEYNTKSIDYDLNLDVSDDDEDDSDDDDDTVQKYLKIEEIYAASGQRVTEGEELLKFTEDSVEAVRALLQNAVVEAQADYAEAESTYELSLL

-373 ASYAASIR
+373 ASYATSIR

-386 SVTNKV
+386 SVTENV

-403 ANAASLQ
+403 ANTASLQ
-410 EKLTEAQEDYQD
+410 EKLTQAQEDYQD

-432 GYEGAGTDN
+432 GYEGVGTDN

-451 YLSARSKYQQAK
+451 YLSARTKYLQAK
-463 SALTQAED
+463 SALTQAETTVTD
-471 ALSENESAITDLQ
+471 NENAITELT

-519 NAAVEDLKETLQ
+519 NATVEDLKETLH

-641 VSYTVEISVEGEL
+641 VSYTVEISVEGAL
-654 EQLYGGMTADVIFV
+654 EKLYGGMTADVIFV
-668 TEEKEDVLYVSRKA
+668 TEEKEDVIYVSRKA

-696 ALGGRELAEV
+696 ALGGKELAEV

-738 EVKSTEE
+738 EVKSTQE
-745 TADSGSSSDTAV
+745 DSGSSADTTT

-789 GSGSDSFGGGMPGGP
+789 GSGSGSFGVGMPGGP

>member
-1 MEGATDI
+1 MKLKRPHFDK
-8 IYNTLRATGLTWDE
+8 LKSLT
-22 GPDIGGPV
+22 
-30 GPYVQSQRMGM
+30 
-41 FKQYAEQLVKAGKAY
+41 
-56 YCFCTE
+56 
-62 ERLND
+62 
-67 LHEQQKANGEMSHYD
+67 
-82 GHCRDLPQEE
+82 
-92 INAKLAAGV
+92 
-101 PYVIRQKIPAEGV
+101 
-114 TGFDDVVYGHIEV
+114 
-127 NNSELDDQILIKTDG
+127 
-142 MPTYNFANVVDDHL
+142 
-156 MGITHVIRGSE
+156 
-167 YLSSTP
+167 
-173 KYNLLYQAFGWEVP
+173 
-187 TYIHC
+187 
-192 PPVMKDAQHKLSK
+192 
-205 RNGDASYQDLVA
+205 
-217 KGYLPAA
+217 
-224 VLNYLLLLGWAP
+224 
-236 EGEQEIF
+236 
-243 SLDEMIKIWDP
+243 
-254 ARISKSPAI
+254 
-263 FDPLKLRAIN
+263 
-273 AAYIRALPAEEF
+273 
-285 RKLADPFID
+285 
-294 QAVHVQIDR
+294 
-303 DLLCANLQPRC
+303 
-314 EVLED
+314 
-319 IPPQLDFFD
+319 
-328 AVLPIDAEMYRNKKQ
+328 KKQ
-343 KTTPESAKE
+343 KKLILAGIALFLLILAACYTVFIAPLLQKEQWIYKEETVERGTLKVGVTESGSLEYNTKSIDYDLTLDVSDDDEDDSDDDDDTVQKYLKIEEIYAASGQRVTEGEELLKLTE
-352 ALSALLPVL
+352 DSVVAVRALLQNAVVEAKADYAEAESTYELSLL

-386 SVTNKV
+386 SVTDNV

-403 ANAASLQ
+403 ANTASLQ
-410 EKLTEAQEDYQD
+410 EKLTQAQEDYQD

-432 GYEGAGTDN
+432 GYEGVGTDN

-451 YLSARSKYQQAK
+451 YLSARTKYLQAK
-463 SALTQAED
+463 SALTQAETAVTD
-471 ALSENESAITDLQ
+471 NENAITELT

-654 EQLYGGMTADVIFV
+654 EHLYGGMTADVIFV

-789 GSGSDSFGGGMPGGP
+789 GGNSGSFGGGMPRGP

>member
-1 MEGATDI
+1 MKLKSPHFDK
-8 IYNTLRATGLTWDE
+8 LKSLTK
-22 GPDIGGPV
+22 
-30 GPYVQSQRMGM
+30 
-41 FKQYAEQLVKAGKAY
+41 KQKKLILAGIA
-56 YCFCTE
+56 
-62 ERLND
+62 
-67 LHEQQKANGEMSHYD
+67 
-82 GHCRDLPQEE
+82 
-92 INAKLAAGV
+92 
-101 PYVIRQKIPAEGV
+101 
-114 TGFDDVVYGHIEV
+114 
-127 NNSELDDQILIKTDG
+127 
-142 MPTYNFANVVDDHL
+142 
-156 MGITHVIRGSE
+156 
-167 YLSSTP
+167 
-173 KYNLLYQAFGWEVP
+173 
-187 TYIHC
+187 
-192 PPVMKDAQHKLSK
+192 
-205 RNGDASYQDLVA
+205 
-217 KGYLPAA
+217 
-224 VLNYLLLLGWAP
+224 LLLLILAACYTVFIAP
-236 EGEQEIF
+236 LLQKEQWIYKEETVERGTLKVGVTESGSLEYNTKSIDYDLTLDVSDDDEDDSDDDDDTVQKYLKIEEIYAASGQRVTEGEE
-243 SLDEMIKIWDP
+243 L
-254 ARISKSPAI
+254 
-263 FDPLKLRAIN
+263 LKFTEDSVEAV
-273 AAYIRALPAEEF
+273 RALLQNAVVEAQADYAE
-285 RKLADPFID
+285 
-294 QAVHVQIDR
+294 
-303 DLLCANLQPRC
+303 
-314 EVLED
+314 
-319 IPPQLDFFD
+319 
-328 AVLPIDAEMYRNKKQ
+328 AESTY
-343 KTTPESAKE
+343 E
-352 ALSALLPVL
+352 LSLL

-556 LYATEDGVITEVSY
+556 LYAAEDGVITEVSY

-586 TSDDMRI
+586 TSDGMRI

-641 VSYTVEISVEGEL
+641 VSYTVEISVEGAL
-654 EQLYGGMTADVIFV
+654 EKLYGGMTADVIFV
-668 TEEKEDVLYVSRKA
+668 TEEKEDILYVSRKA

-696 ALGGRELAEV
+696 ALGGKELAEV

-738 EVKSTEE
+738 EVKSTQE
-745 TADSGSSSDTAV
+745 DSGSSADTTT

-789 GSGSDSFGGGMPGGP
+789 GSNSDSFGGGMPGGP

>member
-1 MEGATDI
+1 M
-8 IYNTLRATGLTWDE
+8 
-22 GPDIGGPV
+22 
-30 GPYVQSQRMGM
+30 
-41 FKQYAEQLVKAGKAY
+41 
-56 YCFCTE
+56 
-62 ERLND
+62 
-67 LHEQQKANGEMSHYD
+67 
-82 GHCRDLPQEE
+82 
-92 INAKLAAGV
+92 KL
-101 PYVIRQKIPAEGV
+101 
-114 TGFDDVVYGHIEV
+114 
-127 NNSELDDQILIKTDG
+127 
-142 MPTYNFANVVDDHL
+142 
-156 MGITHVIRGSE
+156 
-167 YLSSTP
+167 
-173 KYNLLYQAFGWEVP
+173 
-187 TYIHC
+187 
-192 PPVMKDAQHKLSK
+192 
-205 RNGDASYQDLVA
+205 
-217 KGYLPAA
+217 
-224 VLNYLLLLGWAP
+224 
-236 EGEQEIF
+236 
-243 SLDEMIKIWDP
+243 
-254 ARISKSPAI
+254 KSPH
-263 FDPLKLRAIN
+263 FDKLKSLT
-273 AAYIRALPAEEF
+273 
-285 RKLADPFID
+285 
-294 QAVHVQIDR
+294 
-303 DLLCANLQPRC
+303 
-314 EVLED
+314 
-319 IPPQLDFFD
+319 
-328 AVLPIDAEMYRNKKQ
+328 KKQ
-343 KTTPESAKE
+343 KKLILAGIALFLLILAASYTVFIAPLLQKEQWIYKEETVERGTLKVGVTESGSLEYNTKSIDYDLNLDVSDDDEDDSDDDDDTVQKYLKIEEIYAASGQRVTEGEELLKFTEDSVE
-352 ALSALLPVL
+352 AVRALLQNAVVEAQADYAEAESTYELSLL

-403 ANAASLQ
+403 ANTASLQ
-410 EKLTEAQEDYQD
+410 EKLTETQEDYQD
-422 ALETYEAAKE
+422 ALEDYEAAKE

-641 VSYTVEISVEGEL
+641 VSYTVEISVEGAL
-654 EQLYGGMTADVIFV
+654 EKLYGGMTADVIFV
-668 TEEKEDVLYVSRKA
+668 TEEKEDILYVSRKA

-696 ALGGRELAEV
+696 ALGGKELAEV

-738 EVKSTEE
+738 EVKSTQE
-745 TADSGSSSDTAV
+745 DSGSSADTTT

-762 LQEFDESLMPEDM
+762 LQEFDESLMPEDI

-789 GSGSDSFGGGMPGGP
+789 GGDSGSFGGGMPGGP

>member
-1 MEGATDI
+1 MKLKSPHFDK
-8 IYNTLRATGLTWDE
+8 LKSLTK
-22 GPDIGGPV
+22 
-30 GPYVQSQRMGM
+30 
-41 FKQYAEQLVKAGKAY
+41 KQKKLILAGIA
-56 YCFCTE
+56 
-62 ERLND
+62 
-67 LHEQQKANGEMSHYD
+67 
-82 GHCRDLPQEE
+82 
-92 INAKLAAGV
+92 
-101 PYVIRQKIPAEGV
+101 
-114 TGFDDVVYGHIEV
+114 
-127 NNSELDDQILIKTDG
+127 
-142 MPTYNFANVVDDHL
+142 
-156 MGITHVIRGSE
+156 
-167 YLSSTP
+167 
-173 KYNLLYQAFGWEVP
+173 
-187 TYIHC
+187 
-192 PPVMKDAQHKLSK
+192 
-205 RNGDASYQDLVA
+205 
-217 KGYLPAA
+217 
-224 VLNYLLLLGWAP
+224 LLLLILAACYTVFIAP
-236 EGEQEIF
+236 LLQKEQWIYKEETVERGTLKVGVTESGSLEYNTKSIDYDLTLDVSDDDEDDSDDDDDTVQKYLKIEEIYAASGQRVTEGEE
-243 SLDEMIKIWDP
+243 L
-254 ARISKSPAI
+254 
-263 FDPLKLRAIN
+263 LKFTEDSVEAV
-273 AAYIRALPAEEF
+273 RALLQNAVVEAQSDYAE
-285 RKLADPFID
+285 
-294 QAVHVQIDR
+294 
-303 DLLCANLQPRC
+303 
-314 EVLED
+314 
-319 IPPQLDFFD
+319 
-328 AVLPIDAEMYRNKKQ
+328 AESTY
-343 KTTPESAKE
+343 E
-352 ALSALLPVL
+352 LSLL

-386 SVTNKV
+386 SVTNNV

-403 ANAASLQ
+403 ANTASLQ
-410 EKLTEAQEDYQD
+410 EKLTQAQEDYQD

-586 TSDDMRI
+586 TSDEMRI

-641 VSYTVEISVEGEL
+641 VSYTVEISAEGAL
-654 EQLYGGMTADVIFV
+654 EKLYGGMTADVIFV
-668 TEEKEDVLYVSRKA
+668 TEEKEDVIYVSRKA

-696 ALGGRELAEV
+696 ALGGKELAEV

-738 EVKSTEE
+738 EVKSTQE
-745 TADSGSSSDTAV
+745 DSGSSADTTT

-762 LQEFDESLMPEDM
+762 LREFDESLMPEDM

-789 GSGSDSFGGGMPGGP
+789 GGDSGSFGGGMPGGP

>member
-1 MEGATDI
+1 MKLKSPHFDK
-8 IYNTLRATGLTWDE
+8 LKSLTK
-22 GPDIGGPV
+22 
-30 GPYVQSQRMGM
+30 
-41 FKQYAEQLVKAGKAY
+41 KQKKLILAGIA
-56 YCFCTE
+56 
-62 ERLND
+62 
-67 LHEQQKANGEMSHYD
+67 
-82 GHCRDLPQEE
+82 
-92 INAKLAAGV
+92 
-101 PYVIRQKIPAEGV
+101 
-114 TGFDDVVYGHIEV
+114 
-127 NNSELDDQILIKTDG
+127 
-142 MPTYNFANVVDDHL
+142 
-156 MGITHVIRGSE
+156 
-167 YLSSTP
+167 
-173 KYNLLYQAFGWEVP
+173 
-187 TYIHC
+187 
-192 PPVMKDAQHKLSK
+192 
-205 RNGDASYQDLVA
+205 
-217 KGYLPAA
+217 
-224 VLNYLLLLGWAP
+224 LLLLILAACYTVFIAP
-236 EGEQEIF
+236 LLQKEQWIYKEETVERGTLKVGVTESGSLEYNTKSIDYDLTLDVSDDDEDDSDDDDDTVQKYLKIEEIYAASGQRVTEGEE
-243 SLDEMIKIWDP
+243 L
-254 ARISKSPAI
+254 
-263 FDPLKLRAIN
+263 LKFTEDSVEAV
-273 AAYIRALPAEEF
+273 RALLQNAVVEAQADYAE
-285 RKLADPFID
+285 
-294 QAVHVQIDR
+294 
-303 DLLCANLQPRC
+303 
-314 EVLED
+314 
-319 IPPQLDFFD
+319 
-328 AVLPIDAEMYRNKKQ
+328 AESTY
-343 KTTPESAKE
+343 E
-352 ALSALLPVL
+352 LSLL

-762 LQEFDESLMPEDM
+762 FGMSEDM
-775 QMPSGGAMPQGGPG
+775 QMPGGGDMPQGGPG
-789 GSGSDSFGGGMPGGP
+789 GSGSGSFDGGMPGGP

>member
-1 MEGATDI
+1 MKLKSPHFDK
-8 IYNTLRATGLTWDE
+8 LKSLTK
-22 GPDIGGPV
+22 
-30 GPYVQSQRMGM
+30 
-41 FKQYAEQLVKAGKAY
+41 KQKKLILAGIA
-56 YCFCTE
+56 
-62 ERLND
+62 
-67 LHEQQKANGEMSHYD
+67 
-82 GHCRDLPQEE
+82 
-92 INAKLAAGV
+92 
-101 PYVIRQKIPAEGV
+101 
-114 TGFDDVVYGHIEV
+114 
-127 NNSELDDQILIKTDG
+127 
-142 MPTYNFANVVDDHL
+142 
-156 MGITHVIRGSE
+156 
-167 YLSSTP
+167 
-173 KYNLLYQAFGWEVP
+173 
-187 TYIHC
+187 
-192 PPVMKDAQHKLSK
+192 
-205 RNGDASYQDLVA
+205 
-217 KGYLPAA
+217 
-224 VLNYLLLLGWAP
+224 LLLLILAACYTVFIAP
-236 EGEQEIF
+236 LLQKEQWIYKEETVERGTLKVGVTESGSLEYNTKSIDYDLTLDVSDDDEDDSDDDDDTVQKYLKIEEIYAASGQRVTEGEE
-243 SLDEMIKIWDP
+243 L
-254 ARISKSPAI
+254 
-263 FDPLKLRAIN
+263 LKFTEDSVEAV
-273 AAYIRALPAEEF
+273 RALLQNAVVEAQADYAE
-285 RKLADPFID
+285 
-294 QAVHVQIDR
+294 
-303 DLLCANLQPRC
+303 
-314 EVLED
+314 
-319 IPPQLDFFD
+319 
-328 AVLPIDAEMYRNKKQ
+328 AESTY
-343 KTTPESAKE
+343 E
-352 ALSALLPVL
+352 LSLL

-789 GSGSDSFGGGMPGGP
+789 GGNSGSFGGRMPRGP

>member
-1 MEGATDI
+1 MKLKSPHFDK
-8 IYNTLRATGLTWDE
+8 LKSLTK
-22 GPDIGGPV
+22 
-30 GPYVQSQRMGM
+30 
-41 FKQYAEQLVKAGKAY
+41 KQKKLILAGIA
-56 YCFCTE
+56 
-62 ERLND
+62 
-67 LHEQQKANGEMSHYD
+67 
-82 GHCRDLPQEE
+82 
-92 INAKLAAGV
+92 
-101 PYVIRQKIPAEGV
+101 
-114 TGFDDVVYGHIEV
+114 
-127 NNSELDDQILIKTDG
+127 
-142 MPTYNFANVVDDHL
+142 
-156 MGITHVIRGSE
+156 
-167 YLSSTP
+167 
-173 KYNLLYQAFGWEVP
+173 
-187 TYIHC
+187 
-192 PPVMKDAQHKLSK
+192 
-205 RNGDASYQDLVA
+205 
-217 KGYLPAA
+217 
-224 VLNYLLLLGWAP
+224 LLLLILAACYTVFIAP
-236 EGEQEIF
+236 LLQKEQWIYKEETVERGTLKVGVTESGSLEYNTKSIDYDLTLDVSDDDEDDSDDDDDTVQKYLKIEEIYAASGQRVTEGEE
-243 SLDEMIKIWDP
+243 L
-254 ARISKSPAI
+254 
-263 FDPLKLRAIN
+263 LKFTEDSVEAV
-273 AAYIRALPAEEF
+273 RALLQNAVVEAQADYAE
-285 RKLADPFID
+285 
-294 QAVHVQIDR
+294 
-303 DLLCANLQPRC
+303 
-314 EVLED
+314 
-319 IPPQLDFFD
+319 
-328 AVLPIDAEMYRNKKQ
+328 AESTY
-343 KTTPESAKE
+343 E
-352 ALSALLPVL
+352 LSLL

-471 ALSENESAITDLQ
+471 ALSENESAITYLQ

-789 GSGSDSFGGGMPGGP
+789 GGNSGSFGGGMPRGP

>member
-1 MEGATDI
+1 MKLKRPHFEK
-8 IYNTLRATGLTWDE
+8 LKSLTK
-22 GPDIGGPV
+22 
-30 GPYVQSQRMGM
+30 
-41 FKQYAEQLVKAGKAY
+41 KQKKLILAGIA
-56 YCFCTE
+56 
-62 ERLND
+62 
-67 LHEQQKANGEMSHYD
+67 
-82 GHCRDLPQEE
+82 
-92 INAKLAAGV
+92 
-101 PYVIRQKIPAEGV
+101 
-114 TGFDDVVYGHIEV
+114 
-127 NNSELDDQILIKTDG
+127 
-142 MPTYNFANVVDDHL
+142 
-156 MGITHVIRGSE
+156 
-167 YLSSTP
+167 
-173 KYNLLYQAFGWEVP
+173 
-187 TYIHC
+187 
-192 PPVMKDAQHKLSK
+192 
-205 RNGDASYQDLVA
+205 
-217 KGYLPAA
+217 
-224 VLNYLLLLGWAP
+224 LLLLILAACYTVFIAP
-236 EGEQEIF
+236 LLQKEQWIYKEETVERGTLKVGVTESGSLEYNTKSIDYDLNLDVSDDDEDDSDDDDDTVQKYLKIEEIYAASGQRVTEGEE
-243 SLDEMIKIWDP
+243 L
-254 ARISKSPAI
+254 
-263 FDPLKLRAIN
+263 LKFTEDSVEAV
-273 AAYIRALPAEEF
+273 RALLQNAVVEAQADYAE
-285 RKLADPFID
+285 
-294 QAVHVQIDR
+294 
-303 DLLCANLQPRC
+303 
-314 EVLED
+314 
-319 IPPQLDFFD
+319 
-328 AVLPIDAEMYRNKKQ
+328 AESTY
-343 KTTPESAKE
+343 E
-352 ALSALLPVL
+352 LSLL

-519 NAAVEDLKETLQ
+519 NAVVEDLKETLQ

-641 VSYTVEISVEGEL
+641 VSYTVEISVEGAL
-654 EQLYGGMTADVIFV
+654 EKLYGGMTADVIFV
-668 TEEKEDVLYVSRKA
+668 TEEKEDILYVSRKA

-789 GSGSDSFGGGMPGGP
+789 GSGSGSFGGGMPRGP